1 MRYSLVLVDLD
12 DTLAPNLGMPPRPF
26 TPSTR
31 LREAVHQA
39 QKVASISLCTGRDK
53 ETVLKIVETLTLTA
67 SQVIEGGAKIINT
80 KGDEMWT
87 KYISS
92 SSVHYILE
100 LLKTT
105 KTSFSIIVD
114 GAELMDVVPNEN
126 LEKISAVLWYDLT
139 DSHVESLKSD
149 LSARTDLAI
158 ARNSDRSGNT
168 IYVTHREGTKAH
180 GVKRLTSMVGVAKEQ
195 VIGIGDG
202 LNDLPL
208 LTNCGFK
215 VAMDNAAAEVKVIA
229 DYVAPSV
236 DSDGVAH
243 VIEKFILGR

>member
-1 MRYSLVLVDLD
+1 M
-12 DTLAPNLGMPPRPF
+12 
-26 TPSTR
+26 
-31 LREAVHQA
+31 
-39 QKVASISLCTGRDK
+39 
-53 ETVLKIVETLTLTA
+53 
-67 SQVIEGGAKIINT
+67 IEGGAKIINT
-80 KGDEMWT
+80 KGDELWT

-126 LEKISAVLWYDLT
+126 VEKISAVLWYDLT

-149 LSARTDLAI
+149 LSGRADLTI
-158 ARNSDRSGNT
+158 ARNRDTSGNT

-180 GVKRLTSMVGVAKEQ
+180 GVRKLISMVGVAKEQ

-208 LTNCGFK
+208 LENCDFK
-215 VAMDNAAAEVKVIA
+215 VAMGNAAPEVKRIA

-236 DSDGVAH
+236 DRDGVAQT
-243 VIEKFILGR
+243 IEKFILGVRRAEPKSHQE